1 MSKPVRLTRMRL
13 NSGLRTQNSEL
24 AVPTAE
30 AVIQVS
36 GLAGQGIV
44 AILECGLAYRG
55 GTGAF
60 VARTVKGTDGE
71 IVGFA

>member
-1 MSKPVRLTRMRL
+1 MQRVGRAIGYCC
-13 NSGLRTQNSEL
+13 SG
-24 AVPTAE
+24 

-44 AILECGLAYRG
+44 AILEDGLACLG

-60 VARTVKGTDGE
+60 VARIVQGTDAE
-71 IVGFA
+71 IVGLA